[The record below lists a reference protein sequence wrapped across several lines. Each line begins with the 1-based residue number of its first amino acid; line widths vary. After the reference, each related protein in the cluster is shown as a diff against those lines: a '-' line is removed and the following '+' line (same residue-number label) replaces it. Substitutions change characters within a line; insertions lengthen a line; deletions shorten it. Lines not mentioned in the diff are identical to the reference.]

1 VDIFA
6 VVSNHINW
14 LGQRQAITAANIANS
29 DTPNFRA
36 KEIQPFHLQ
45 IQDLQT
51 SLQQTQVGHMQDQS
65 IMATGYE
72 IRDQHNTDANHSGN
86 DVVIEK
92 EMLNVI
98 TEVGVDKSAFR
109 IEHNPG
115 HPAAD
120 ANGNV
125 KMPNVNMIVEM
136 TDMKQATRSYEA
148 NLQVIKQGR
157 DMSMSLIDLLRG
169 T

>member
-1 VDIFA
+1 MDSLRAASEIAF
-6 VVSNHINW
+6 SG
-14 LGQRQAITAANIANS
+14 LTAQSMRLRIVAENIANS
-29 DTPNFRA
+29 ESTGSKPGADPYRRKTISFAN
-36 KEIQPFHLQ
+36 ELN
-45 IQDLQT
+45 
-51 SLQQTQVGHMQDQS
+51 SVSG
-65 IMATGYE
+65 AT
-72 IRDQHNTDANHSGN
+72 
-86 DVVIEK
+86 DVK
-92 EMLNVI
+92 I

>member
-1 VDIFA
+1 MNS
-6 VVSNHINW
+6 VS
-14 LGQRQAITAANIANS
+14 G
-29 DTPNFRA
+29 
-36 KEIQPFHLQ
+36 
-45 IQDLQT
+45 
-51 SLQQTQVGHMQDQS
+51 
-65 IMATGYE
+65 AT
-72 IRDQHNTDANHSGN
+72 H
-86 DVVIEK
+86 VK
-92 EMLNVI
+92 I

-109 IEHNPG
+109 IEQNPG